1 MFSYICEFVSSI
13 KEQPVFGDLRIIISN
28 QYAKKLIILKK
39 VLPGKSTLF
48 DLKIFPF
55 IKHDDNI
62 KYNIKHKYLHE
73 NQKSIFSFVNF
84 IIDTMQK
91 IKNFSVC
98 FNIIYDYV

>member
-1 MFSYICEFVSSI
+1 MFSHICEFFRRSKSSQSLGI
-13 KEQPVFGDLRIIISN
+13 CELISN
-28 QYAKKLIILKK
+28 QYAKKINYLKK
-39 VLPGKSTLF
+39 KFPSGKSTLF